1 MVKAMCEEEEESE
14 RNGCLTKRH
23 KCICCCAT
31 NVKDGKSCSGYAE
44 KQLMINWNTE
54 KLCKVLTCPRS
65 CQFHH
70 QEHLPHAP
78 TVTSQDLLQQ
88 DYMAVDQDNVIKN
101 ESFISEQLCRVR
113 VRVRQ
118 QTVKSEVERLPPC
131 TLPADSTEVYKICK
145 NSSLMFIPKLRR
157 RTNLPSNAVEI

>member
-65 CQFHH
+65 CQFHR
-70 QEHLPHAP
+70 QEH
-78 TVTSQDLLQQ
+78 
-88 DYMAVDQDNVIKN
+88 QDNIIKN

-118 QTVKSEVERLPPC
+118 QKV
-131 TLPADSTEVYKICK
+131 
-145 NSSLMFIPKLRR
+145 
-157 RTNLPSNAVEI
+157 